1 MFQEFNGKILK
12 EQENAQNKSCFC
24 WLRRNQYPPGNYYK
38 KLVEDRNIE
47 LVFTDPVSD
56 DQEGKDVAR
65 AIKELSNTDF
75 DFIIFCIAGWIPSH
89 AVISVAN
96 EFSHVPMLLWG
107 LTGYYKKDVLVTTAD
122 QAGTSALRKAFED
135 LGYKFKYIYNCID
148 SPPKIEKVEDFG
160 KVARAISLLKRS
172 KLGMMGFRD
181 MNLHTTLYDG
191 LSLKRTIGPEVEVF
205 EMLEIFQLARNADK
219 TDIREVLDL
228 IKKKW
233 TFEKPAPDDV
243 LEKGARYY
251 LALKEKIKERKYQA
265 ISLID
270 VDGMKKLLQFPP
282 AMIFMLLADEEQ
294 VTTIPENDTLGAI
307 TQLIVKYLTEQ
318 IGAYMEFYE
327 FMEDR
332 VLMGVPDFVP
342 SEVVDGPVRVTPTRF
357 GGLSGSILNISKVK
371 TGKVTLCRLTSTGD
385 SYKMH
390 VLTGEAV
397 TPRKWEEAGWEP
409 PAPQLPSLEIIL
421 DTPVEDFADNVMS
434 QHYIISFGDH
444 TQKMKDFC
452 KLLNVEIIN

>member
-1 MFQEFNGKILK
+1 MM
-12 EQENAQNKSCFC
+12 
-24 WLRRNQYPPGNYYK
+24 RRIKAAFVGFGEINTPREIIKKKCLDAK
-38 KLVEDRNIE
+38 KLVEDRDIE
-47 LVFTDPVSD
+47 LVYTEPVSD
-56 DQEGKDVAR
+56 DPTGKDVAR

-96 EFSHVPMLLWG
+96 EFSHIPMLLWG

-148 SPPKIEKVEDFG
+148 SPPKTDIVEGFG

-205 EMLEIFQLARNADK
+205 EMLEIFQKAQKVDK
-219 TDIREVLDL
+219 NDIRNVLDS
-228 IKKKW
+228 IKNKW
-233 TFEKPAPDDV
+233 VFENPTRDEL
-243 LEKGARYY
+243 LEKGIKYY
-251 LALKEKIKERKYQA
+251 LSLKEKIIERNYQA

-282 AMIFMLLADEEQ
+282 AMIFMLLSENEQ
-294 VTTIPENDTLGAI
+294 VTTIPENDILGAI
-307 TQLIVKYLTEQ
+307 TQLIVKYLTGQ

-342 SEVVDGPVRVTPTRF
+342 SEVVDGPVRVMSTRF
-357 GGLSGSILNISKVK
+357 GELSGSILNVSKVK

-385 SYKMH
+385 RYKMH
-390 VLTGEAV
+390 ILTGEAV
-397 TPRKWEEAGWEP
+397 SPRKWEEAGWEP

-421 DTPVEDFADNVMS
+421 DTPVEEFADNVLS
-434 QHYIISFGDH
+434 QHYIISYGDH

-452 KLLNVEIIN
+452 NLLNVETI